1 MPPTLHMIGL
11 PHTKISND
19 YSHCAFTGK
28 ILRFPK
34 MMNPFGYNVVEYSTY
49 GSESEAQTKHNLF
62 SPFEFEDLTKL
73 HAQEFP
79 GEVAR
84 MDSTLYQEY
93 NIRLLEVMTT
103 TVKAGDIVCHPFG
116 PPHQILA
123 QAFPQAFHVETGIG
137 YNNPW
142 AGLRIYE
149 SHAWWHYHQ
158 GKEGRYGHNY
168 EFVIPNYYD
177 VDEWDVQCKPGEY
190 LVCFGRVQDDK
201 GLYVVKEIAKH
212 TGIKTIIC
220 GKGDPT
226 PYLDPSVPNL
236 IYEPPITGL
245 ERSRLLGNAM
255 AILMPT
261 IFTEPFGG
269 SGVEAQLCGT
279 PLIASAHGAF
289 SETVEYPELRCR
301 TLRQW
306 LEAVELTK
314 TINRQRIAERA
325 RAKYCLQ
332 NVGEMYDK
340 AFKQIAELSGEGWY
354 SV

>member
-1 MPPTLHMIGL
+1 
-11 PHTKISND
+11 
-19 YSHCAFTGK
+19 
-28 ILRFPK
+28 
-34 MMNPFGYNVVEYSTY
+34 
-49 GSESEAQTKHNLF
+49 
-62 SPFEFEDLTKL
+62 
-73 HAQEFP
+73 
-79 GEVAR
+79 
-84 MDSTLYQEY
+84 
-93 NIRLLEVMTT
+93 
-103 TVKAGDIVCHPFG
+103 
-116 PPHQILA
+116 
-123 QAFPQAFHVETGIG
+123 
-137 YNNPW
+137 
-142 AGLRIYE
+142 LRIYE

-177 VDEWDVQCKPGEY
+177 VDEWEVQHKPGEY

-220 GKGDPT
+220 GKGNPA
-226 PYLDPSVPNL
+226 PYLDPAIPNL

-245 ERSRLLGNAM
+245 ERSRLLGNAL
-255 AILMPT
+255 AVLMPT

-306 LEAVELTK
+306 LEAVEITK